1 MKWEILG
8 AADEMQLD
16 FPKLNLYTNHG
27 SERKHKDTHVVRLK
41 SHALSM
47 WSPKKLIWLFLLW
60 EKVPKTIEKLEIL
73 THLSTKNWT
82 PREIK
87 KKKKR
92 NVEFWDLICDNR
104 N

>member
-16 FPKLNLYTNHG
+16 FPKLNLHTNHG
-27 SERKHKDTHVVRLK
+27 LERKQRYTRRQVEISCIKYVITEKTHLE
-41 SHALSM
+41 
-47 WSPKKLIWLFLLW
+47 FLLW
-60 EKVPKTIEKLEIL
+60 EKVPKTIEKLKIL
-73 THLSTKNWT
+73 THLSTENWT

-92 NVEFWDLICDNR
+92 NVEFWDLICDNQ